1 MYEGFQAY
9 PLASGDTNE
18 NVIGNTAIG
27 HGSNTTTLGNT
38 SITDTYIA
46 GSAHIAGLTTA
57 GVVTTSAAGLLSSEA
72 TVPNSQLTYSSTTVN
87 GQICTLG
94 STCTIT
100 ASAGSITV
108 GSTTIGSG
116 TNTYLLYDNAGT
128 LGDEAVSSLTIAYS
142 QLTGAP
148 SALPPNGSAGG
159 DLSGTYPNPTVAQ
172 VNGAVVPA
180 SAGFVAT
187 NSSRQLVAAAYTP
200 AHSGA
205 NSDITSL
212 SGLTTPL
219 SVAQGG
225 SGTATP
231 GLVAGTNVTIT
242 GSWPNQTINSSGSS
256 GLSGMTAGQVP
267 IAATAS
273 TVTSS
278 EALAGAGAAI
288 VTGPASST
296 SGDAVIYTGTSGQQ
310 ADAGFAPAPAI
321 GNVINETTSWSLV
334 ANNIY
339 RFIGSGA
346 SNATT
351 PATTGAT
358 GIISFVNAGT
368 ASVTVVTGTPTLVCV
383 PSSCVVPVGASVLVN
398 TNGTDQY
405 AIISNANGSAFGTLA
420 NANTINNSNWSGTVL
435 AAGNG
440 GTGVANTA
448 TLTLGSSNQNW
459 ATLGTGIVKNTTT
472 TGAISDA
479 ASSDVIGLWTGSCS
493 SSTFLRGDG
502 ACAAGGGGDT
512 ITSPNSTLSIGG
524 SSSNTTL
531 DLVGS
536 AGEIMAG
543 ATPALTYTPTLGKS
557 GTAGTL
563 SLFPASGNF
572 TTTLGSAA
580 TASNTV
586 NFFATAPVTGDL
598 VDCVT
603 SSTTCTLTDTGLLA
617 SQVVTS
623 ASSLASNSVVLGGGS
638 QASKTVAGFTTDGT
652 SKLTLGVAGTSVGGL
667 ALANATSGT
676 ITINPPTGAL
686 GSVTVTVPDA
696 TDTLVNLAGTQTLTN
711 KSIAGSEVNSGTVAP
726 ANGGSGVANTAT
738 HTLGTSNQNWATLG
752 TGIVKNTTTTGAI
765 SDAAGSDIITL
776 LQALSGCNTATYVLT
791 PQASD
796 CVAPSATSIIFPQ
809 TVSGTTTSGGI
820 PYFSNTTTLTSSG
833 ILNTNILVKGGGAGG
848 APTNSLF
855 TDNGTTATYSGTGGI
870 TASAGPL
877 TAGNPSGGVGSSLFL
892 TQEGTVPSGLSTAG
906 EDNCYADSTQHGLLC
921 NFNAGTTL
929 PLVQGPASETTGHLA
944 TWSGTNGGKLVD
956 GGAVPTGT
964 LTSVNTLTGPAV
976 VIEAAT
982 AGQVAISG
990 GNAAALTGSTDLT
1003 YSTHTFSATANTIF
1017 DLSAATGTAALK
1029 VPQTTTN
1036 TATAAGAIDFDTT
1049 NKNFHGYVNGA
1060 DSMFL
1065 NIAAAPTNN
1074 HILIAAVATGNTLA
1088 ADAGFAYTAY
1098 PAADIAAGALANG
1111 MTATTQS
1118 QLDGSTKLATTLYTD
1133 TAVSNAVAGVNP
1145 AVAVLAASTATITGT
1160 YAQVGGGVGDTFTVT
1175 ATGAFTLDGIAINT
1189 VGQRVL
1195 LKNQTSA
1202 NQNGIY
1208 TATIVGTTG
1217 VSPVFTR
1224 ALDYDTP
1231 SDVNNTGS
1239 IPVQSGTANTTTS
1252 WLLTSQVTSIGSSG
1266 SSLTY
1271 AQFSLAPST
1280 IVTSAAALTSG
1291 AIMTGAGGQGSQTI
1305 TTGTGVGTALGVN
1318 TGSAGAFGV
1327 LIATGTAAMGT
1338 SAIASGACATV
1349 VTVAGSG
1356 IATTDAIEVGFNG
1369 DPTAVTGYGASAT
1382 GAVLTIYPY
1391 PSSGNANFK
1400 VCNSTA
1406 NSITPGSLTLNWKVY
1421 R

>member
-1 MYEGFQAY
+1 M
-9 PLASGDTNE
+9 
-18 NVIGNTAIG
+18 
-27 HGSNTTTLGNT
+27 
-38 SITDTYIA
+38 
-46 GSAHIAGLTTA
+46 
-57 GVVTTSAAGLLSSEA
+57 
-72 TVPNSQLTYSSTTVN
+72 
-87 GQICTLG
+87 
-94 STCTIT
+94 
-100 ASAGSITV
+100 
-108 GSTTIGSG
+108 
-116 TNTYLLYDNAGT
+116 
-128 LGDEAVSSLTIAYS
+128 
-142 QLTGAP
+142 
-148 SALPPNGSAGG
+148 
-159 DLSGTYPNPTVAQ
+159 
-172 VNGAVVPA
+172 
-180 SAGFVAT
+180 
-187 NSSRQLVAAAYTP
+187 
-200 AHSGA
+200 
-205 NSDITSL
+205 
-212 SGLTTPL
+212 
-219 SVAQGG
+219 
-225 SGTATP
+225 
-231 GLVAGTNVTIT
+231 
-242 GSWPNQTINSSGSS
+242 
-256 GLSGMTAGQVP
+256 
-267 IAATAS
+267 
-273 TVTSS
+273 
-278 EALAGAGAAI
+278 
-288 VTGPASST
+288 
-296 SGDAVIYTGTSGQQ
+296 
-310 ADAGFAPAPAI
+310 
-321 GNVINETTSWSLV
+321 
-334 ANNIY
+334 
-339 RFIGSGA
+339 
-346 SNATT
+346 
-351 PATTGAT
+351 
-358 GIISFVNAGT
+358 NAGT

-448 TLTLGSSNQNW
+448 TLTLGS
-459 ATLGTGIVKNTTT
+459 
-472 TGAISDA
+472 
-479 ASSDVIGLWTGSCS
+479 
-493 SSTFLRGDG
+493 
-502 ACAAGGGGDT
+502 
-512 ITSPNSTLSIGG
+512 
-524 SSSNTTL
+524 
-531 DLVGS
+531 
-536 AGEIMAG
+536 
-543 ATPALTYTPTLGKS
+543 
-557 GTAGTL
+557 
-563 SLFPASGNF
+563 
-572 TTTLGSAA
+572 
-580 TASNTV
+580 
-586 NFFATAPVTGDL
+586 
-598 VDCVT
+598 
-603 SSTTCTLTDTGLLA
+603 
-617 SQVVTS
+617 
-623 ASSLASNSVVLGGGS
+623 
-638 QASKTVAGFTTDGT
+638 
-652 SKLTLGVAGTSVGGL
+652 
-667 ALANATSGT
+667 
-676 ITINPPTGAL
+676 
-686 GSVTVTVPDA
+686 
-696 TDTLVNLAGTQTLTN
+696 
-711 KSIAGSEVNSGTVAP
+711 
-726 ANGGSGVANTAT
+726 
-738 HTLGTSNQNWATLG
+738 SNQNWATLG

-990 GNAAALTGSTDLT
+990 GNAAALTGSPDLT

-1175 ATGAFTLDGIAINT
+1175 ATGSFHAGWNRH
-1189 VGQRVL
+1189 Q
-1195 LKNQTSA
+1195 
-1202 NQNGIY
+1202 
-1208 TATIVGTTG
+1208 
-1217 VSPVFTR
+1217 
-1224 ALDYDTP
+1224 YDWAAGFAEE
-1231 SDVNNTGS
+1231 SDLCEPERYLHSHHCRYYWCFGS
-1239 IPVQSGTANTTTS
+1239 V
-1252 WLLTSQVTSIGSSG
+1252 
-1266 SSLTY
+1266 Y
-1271 AQFSLAPST
+1271 
-1280 IVTSAAALTSG
+1280 
-1291 AIMTGAGGQGSQTI
+1291 TGARTTI
-1305 TTGTGVGTALGVN
+1305 RLR
-1318 TGSAGAFGV
+1318 
-1327 LIATGTAAMGT
+1327 M
-1338 SAIASGACATV
+1338 
-1349 VTVAGSG
+1349 
-1356 IATTDAIEVGFNG
+1356 
-1369 DPTAVTGYGASAT
+1369 
-1382 GAVLTIYPY
+1382 
-1391 PSSGNANFK
+1391 
-1400 VCNSTA
+1400 
-1406 NSITPGSLTLNWKVY
+1406 
-1421 R
+1421 

>member
-1 MYEGFQAY
+1 MGIAALYSNTTGSNNTANGYEALYANTTGSNNTANGYEALYSNTTGSDNTANGYAALYANTTGNNNTANGFEALYANTTGSNNTANGYALMPAPPAHNTTGYQQHREWVRRRSTPTPPAPTTPRMGIQAGQYIADGVTANQTSSNSVYEGFQAY
-9 PLASGDTNE
+9 PLAYGDTNE

-94 STCTIT
+94 STCTVTST
-100 ASAGSITV
+100 AG
-108 GSTTIGSG
+108 
-116 TNTYLLYDNAGT
+116 
-128 LGDEAVSSLTIAYS
+128 
-142 QLTGAP
+142 
-148 SALPPNGSAGG
+148 GSAGG

-479 ASSDVIGLWTGSCS
+479 A
-493 SSTFLRGDG
+493 
-502 ACAAGGGGDT
+502 
-512 ITSPNSTLSIGG
+512 
-524 SSSNTTL
+524 
-531 DLVGS
+531 
-536 AGEIMAG
+536 
-543 ATPALTYTPTLGKS
+543 
-557 GTAGTL
+557 
-563 SLFPASGNF
+563 
-572 TTTLGSAA
+572 
-580 TASNTV
+580 
-586 NFFATAPVTGDL
+586 
-598 VDCVT
+598 
-603 SSTTCTLTDTGLLA
+603 
-617 SQVVTS
+617 
-623 ASSLASNSVVLGGGS
+623 
-638 QASKTVAGFTTDGT
+638 
-652 SKLTLGVAGTSVGGL
+652 
-667 ALANATSGT
+667 
-676 ITINPPTGAL
+676 
-686 GSVTVTVPDA
+686 
-696 TDTLVNLAGTQTLTN
+696 
-711 KSIAGSEVNSGTVAP
+711 
-726 ANGGSGVANTAT
+726 
-738 HTLGTSNQNWATLG
+738 
-752 TGIVKNTTTTGAI
+752 
-765 SDAAGSDIITL
+765 GSDIITL

-964 LTSVNTLTGPAV
+964 VTSIATTGPITGGTITGSGTIACATCVASAASLTSNAV
-976 VIEAAT
+976 VI
-982 AGQVAISG
+982 
-990 GNAAALTGSTDLT
+990 
-1003 YSTHTFSATANTIF
+1003 
-1017 DLSAATGTAALK
+1017 
-1029 VPQTTTN
+1029 
-1036 TATAAGAIDFDTT
+1036 
-1049 NKNFHGYVNGA
+1049 
-1060 DSMFL
+1060 
-1065 NIAAAPTNN
+1065 
-1074 HILIAAVATGNTLA
+1074 
-1088 ADAGFAYTAY
+1088 
-1098 PAADIAAGALANG
+1098 
-1111 MTATTQS
+1111 
-1118 QLDGSTKLATTLYTD
+1118 
-1133 TAVSNAVAGVNP
+1133 
-1145 AVAVLAASTATITGT
+1145 
-1160 YAQVGGGVGDTFTVT
+1160 GGG
-1175 ATGAFTLDGIAINT
+1175 
-1189 VGQRVL
+1189 
-1195 LKNQTSA
+1195 
-1202 NQNGIY
+1202 
-1208 TATIVGTTG
+1208 
-1217 VSPVFTR
+1217 
-1224 ALDYDTP
+1224 
-1231 SDVNNTGS
+1231 
-1239 IPVQSGTANTTTS
+1239 
-1252 WLLTSQVTSIGSSG
+1252 
-1266 SSLTY
+1266 
-1271 AQFSLAPST
+1271 
-1280 IVTSAAALTSG
+1280 
-1291 AIMTGAGGQGSQTI
+1291 
-1305 TTGTGVGTALGVN
+1305 
-1318 TGSAGAFGV
+1318 
-1327 LIATGTAAMGT
+1327 
-1338 SAIASGACATV
+1338 
-1349 VTVAGSG
+1349 
-1356 IATTDAIEVGFNG
+1356 
-1369 DPTAVTGYGASAT
+1369 
-1382 GAVLTIYPY
+1382 
-1391 PSSGNANFK
+1391 
-1400 VCNSTA
+1400 
-1406 NSITPGSLTLNWKVY
+1406 
-1421 R
+1421 